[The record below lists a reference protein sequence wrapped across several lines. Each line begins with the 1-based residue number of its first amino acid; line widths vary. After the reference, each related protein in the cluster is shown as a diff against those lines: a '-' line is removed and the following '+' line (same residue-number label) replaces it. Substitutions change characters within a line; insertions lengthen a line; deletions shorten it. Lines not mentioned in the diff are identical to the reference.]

1 MAHDRLILQSLGK
14 AIMNSTIL
22 TSLRQTS
29 NEPSQLEE
37 KINTLINISGLLVE
51 LIKLRAVSIRVYAES
66 RYRSKYKITQ
76 EAKEAK
82 VEVSQEIL
90 DQTKTEVSQEV
101 LDEPLLRLAFSL
113 EKTPLKEYQE
123 ELPDLLH
130 HEAEALSENEICGKE
145 KRIREIVSAVD
156 LMHKKL
162 NSLFNHSLLPISI
175 RGEVVQTLMPK
186 IGHPELIQEA
196 ESNYRIIKKLLT
208 SIQALLDEDGQEG
221 IKSQKDSDGVDSI
234 NIDKLLSLDVLDPK
248 AQSVIGAMTAIE
260 LRRLRMEELFLQDQ
274 KKRKRKIRWA
284 GLYIFVVTIVIVFM
298 LSLVAIAPSNGFP
311 ALSLTTQNHVPLLN
325 VPVLVVIWS
334 LIGSFAAMIH
344 RFNRN
349 SVYYFNDLVKWML
362 TRHVQGVVLSSAFY
376 LVLVSG
382 LFLISGIPESPNPIR
397 PEIIWVFS
405 FLIGFSDRFVD
416 SVFDTL
422 IEKYSSNKKTPSK
435 RTVQRVIR

>member
-1 MAHDRLILQSLGK
+1 
-14 AIMNSTIL
+14 
-22 TSLRQTS
+22 
-29 NEPSQLEE
+29 
-37 KINTLINISGLLVE
+37 
-51 LIKLRAVSIRVYAES
+51 
-66 RYRSKYKITQ
+66 
-76 EAKEAK
+76 
-82 VEVSQEIL
+82 
-90 DQTKTEVSQEV
+90 
-101 LDEPLLRLAFSL
+101 
-113 EKTPLKEYQE
+113 
-123 ELPDLLH
+123 
-130 HEAEALSENEICGKE
+130 
-145 KRIREIVSAVD
+145 
-156 LMHKKL
+156 
-162 NSLFNHSLLPISI
+162 
-175 RGEVVQTLMPK
+175 
-186 IGHPELIQEA
+186 
-196 ESNYRIIKKLLT
+196 
-208 SIQALLDEDGQEG
+208 
-221 IKSQKDSDGVDSI
+221 
-234 NIDKLLSLDVLDPK
+234 
-248 AQSVIGAMTAIE
+248 
-260 LRRLRMEELFLQDQ
+260 
-274 KKRKRKIRWA
+274 
-284 GLYIFVVTIVIVFM
+284 VFM